1 MLFAIQ
7 SVCSSIQS
15 QENSNVVWNI
25 LLMQEDSQGI
35 FGVLAIE
42 KGIEKSKVSC
52 HWSIIQIDTTV
63 RQGEMY
69 LQ

>member
-52 HWSIIQIDTTV
+52 H
-63 RQGEMY
+63 
-69 LQ
+69 